1 MANILIATHW
11 TGGDVYPFIR
21 IGKALKRR
29 GHDVTIF
36 THCIYKNIV
45 EQDGMKLYHGTARM
59 NMNS

>member
-29 GHDVTIF
+29 D
-36 THCIYKNIV
+36 
-45 EQDGMKLYHGTARM
+45 MM
-59 NMNS
+59 